1 MNEVMKHVSNQDW
14 ANILIQALPY
24 IRKYSGKTVVVK
36 YGGNAMLNWDLKLA
50 VMEDLVLMSYVG
62 IRTVLVHGGGP
73 EINHALEKIG
83 KEPRFV
89 NGLRYTDEETIEVV
103 QEVLAGK
110 ISKEIVGLLQ
120 RAGGKAIGLCG
131 IDGGL
136 IRAKKVTSQDLGF
149 VGEITSIN
157 PSVINTLLDNGY
169 IPVISTVA
177 LGEGDDTQAYNINA
191 DTAASRIAVALKAAK
206 FVQMT
211 NVPGL
216 LRNVSDPASLIV
228 EASKEDIERYKK
240 EGIISSGMIPKVDCC
255 LEAMDG
261 GVERTHIID
270 GRVPHALLI
279 EVFSDRGIGTL
290 IYDNCKGKGVND
302 SPV

>member
-1 MNEVMKHVSNQDW
+1 MNEIMKHVSNQDW

-89 NGLRYTDEETIEVV
+89 K
-103 QEVLAGK
+103 GK

>member
-1 MNEVMKHVSNQDW
+1 MNEIMKHVSNQDW

-120 RAGGKAIGLCG
+120 RAGG
-131 IDGGL
+131 
-136 IRAKKVTSQDLGF
+136 
-149 VGEITSIN
+149 
-157 PSVINTLLDNGY
+157 INTLLDNGY

-228 EASKEDIERYKK
+228 EASKEDIEKYKK